1 MKKTLLVAAALSAA
15 CAASLPVHAG
25 DMNPTTLAV
34 IGDWPYG
41 TVLFNNANLLINSV
55 NADPAV
61 RLLMHVGDIHSGS
74 QPCTSAGFVP
84 LVGALPDSARPGYN
98 QSVHFFFQQFRVPV
112 VYTPGDNEW
121 TDCHKNKQGASGA
134 PLREL
139 ASVRELF
146 FAKPGRTLGR
156 NEKEVHSQA
165 IDFNPA
171 FPADKDY
178 VENVMWEQSSV
189 VFVTVNMPGSNND
202 GLPWN
207 GVADKTTLSGPFLNE
222 DARKAEVANRTAA
235 AKRWL
240 EAAFHEAEE
249 DAAVGVVIG
258 LQADM
263 WDPAAV
269 NGDGLEGYTEF
280 VQKLADLSTHF
291 NRPVLLI
298 NGDSHLFGSD
308 RPLADPTSATGQ
320 IHKTQ
325 AVPNLT
331 RITVQGSTNSPAE
344 WLRLTVDPRTP
355 GVFSWRNVVYCQ
367 NIGTNCQ

>member
-1 MKKTLLVAAALSAA
+1 MKKNLLAAAALSVA
-15 CAASLPVHAG
+15 CAAAHTVHAG

-41 TVLFNNANLLINSV
+41 DVLFNNANLLIDSV

-84 LVGALPDSARPGYN
+84 LVGTTPAARPGYN
-98 QSVHFFFQQFRVPV
+98 QSAHFFFQQFRVPV

-121 TDCHKNKQGASGA
+121 TDCHKSKQGSTGA
-134 PLREL
+134 PLKEL

-156 NEKEVHSQA
+156 NEREVHTQA
-165 IDFNPA
+165 RDFAPA
-171 FPADKDY
+171 FPGDAQY
-178 VENVMWEQSSV
+178 VENVMWEQSNV

-202 GLPWN
+202 GLQWS
-207 GVADKTTLSGPFLNE
+207 GQFADE
-222 DARKAEVANRTAA
+222 AARTAEVASRTGAA
-235 AKRWL
+235 MRWL
-240 EAAFHEAEE
+240 EAAFNEAQEE
-249 DAAVGVVIG
+249 RASAIVIG

-263 WDPAAV
+263 WDPTALPEAG
-269 NGDGLEGYTEF
+269 GDGLSGYTEF
-280 VQKLADLSTHF
+280 VQKLADLSNKF

-298 NGDSHLFGSD
+298 NGDSHRFGSD
-308 RPLADPTSATGQ
+308 NPLADPTSPTGK

-325 AVPNLT
+325 AVPNLM

-344 WLRLTVDPRTP
+344 WLKLTIDPRTA
-355 GVFSWRNVVYCQ
+355 GVFSWINVVYCP
-367 NIGTNCQ
+367 NTGSATCK